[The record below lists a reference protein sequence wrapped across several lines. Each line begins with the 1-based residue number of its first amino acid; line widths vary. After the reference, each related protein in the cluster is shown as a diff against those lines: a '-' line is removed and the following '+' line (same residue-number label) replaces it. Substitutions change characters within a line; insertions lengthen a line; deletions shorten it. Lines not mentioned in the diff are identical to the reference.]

1 MGDNELA
8 IIKKGDVVLMGFDG
22 QIKEKIVSHIDW
34 SPKKSD
40 KIAHRSPLTYND
52 HNQFYH
58 FF

>member
-40 KIAHRSPLTYND
+40 KIGYD
-52 HNQFYH
+52 HYMLKEIYEQFYH